1 MLDVR
6 RPRRGRSAGLHGFV
20 ALGVVV
26 LIATACAQD
35 PPALDPR
42 CEAGAT
48 AIHAVQGDGPTY
60 PLENRRTTVQ
70 GVVTAAFRVD
80 PPAPRPFASP
90 SNRPTWRSSRS
101 TGVSAR

>member
-1 MLDVR
+1 MP
-6 RPRRGRSAGLHGFV
+6 RPAPPHRTALHRTPPV
-20 ALGVVV
+20 LAAALG
-26 LIATACAQD
+26 LLLAAACAQD

-48 AIHAVQGDGPTY
+48 AIHAVQGDGPTS